1 MGQKYELDFLTEN
14 NINLLIKESEKKA
27 ENKELVRKILE
38 KALEAKGITDEEAAV
53 LLSINDTELLE
64 EMFETARKIKE
75 KIYGKRIVM
84 FAPLYVSNYCVN
96 NCEYCGYKHDND
108 ELSRKKLN
116 REELI
121 EEVKSLEKLGHKR
134 IALEAG
140 EDPINCSLDYILDCI
155 KDIYSIKFKN
165 GSIRRINVN
174 IAATTVENYKRLKEA
189 EIGTYILFQETYH
202 KPTY

>member
-1 MGQKYELDFLTEN
+1 MGQKYELHFLTEN

-84 FAPLYVSNYCVN
+84 
-96 NCEYCGYKHDND
+96 
-108 ELSRKKLN
+108 
-116 REELI
+116 
-121 EEVKSLEKLGHKR
+121 KSDRSHVVL
-134 IALEAG
+134 
-140 EDPINCSLDYILDCI
+140 
-155 KDIYSIKFKN
+155 
-165 GSIRRINVN
+165 
-174 IAATTVENYKRLKEA
+174 
-189 EIGTYILFQETYH
+189 
-202 KPTY
+202 